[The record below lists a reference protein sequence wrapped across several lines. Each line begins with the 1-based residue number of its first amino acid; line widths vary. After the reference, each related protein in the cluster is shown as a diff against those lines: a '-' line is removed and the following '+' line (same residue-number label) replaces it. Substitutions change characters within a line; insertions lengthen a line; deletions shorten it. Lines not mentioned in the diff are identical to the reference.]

1 MTDKTILKILYTYF
15 LAVFFVSCNSS
26 GTHEEAVKAV
36 AIAGNEKL
44 NLEDFKRSFI
54 SGGTIKDSTYLAKQ
68 LIERWAA
75 ESLFYQ
81 EAVEKLNQ
89 EELNIDKQVEEYK
102 KSLVNYVY
110 QTKLV
115 EANLDTLVTREE
127 VENYYDEHR
136 NNFILREN
144 IVKVN
149 YLKIPVK
156 AKDLDKIKR
165 LLYAINPKDQALL
178 KTLCIQNA
186 ENFFMNDSTWLLLD
200 DVKKEIPKLRDE
212 PDFNLSTGRVVEF
225 SDDEYYY
232 YLKVKDMKVKNGLS
246 PINFERRNIRNFI
259 VNTRKIQLIRE
270 YKQLLLEKAVANKS
284 FVKY

>member
-1 MTDKTILKILYTYF
+1 MKILYTYF
-15 LAVFFVSCNSS
+15 LAVFIVSCNSG

-44 NLEDFKRSFI
+44 DLEDFKKSFI

-68 LIERWAA
+68 VIERWAT

-89 EELNIDKQVEEYK
+89 EELNIDKQVEDYK

-165 LLYAINPKDQALL
+165 LLYAMNPKDQILL

>member
-1 MTDKTILKILYTYF
+1 MKILYTYF
-15 LAVFFVSCNSS
+15 LAILIVSCNSS

-44 NLEDFKRSFI
+44 NLEDFKKSFI

>member
-1 MTDKTILKILYTYF
+1 LKILYTYF

>member
-1 MTDKTILKILYTYF
+1 LTDKTILKILYTYF

>member
-1 MTDKTILKILYTYF
+1 MKILYTYF